1 MDTNSFKNMLEVYK
15 STPAF
20 FGGELAAALE
30 EAKQLDSV
38 EVIPLTIDSIII
50 TNRRRIQEVLEGTG
64 YHLVDDDDIVTYGL
78 QEAEVD
84 QLEEALRHK
93 VCELYQNIDGYY
105 FRDQH
110 DLLEFIKDNI
120 TLE

>member
-84 QLEEALRHK
+84 QLEEALRYK